1 MKKSGVYP
9 TYFWDVLWVNH
20 ANVVNPKMIPP
31 IWGWFLPTTSGDIGG
46 CLLLGLQT
54 LLRTIITI
62 MMMMMMMIA
71 IPMRKNCFI
80 LNTGWEIFK
89 VEKVPCSSWL
99 HSKWS
104 GKTRIRE
111 EESEIAYQ
119 PRVPLWKK
127 WNSHLNSLNI
137 HKPSINQP

>member
-1 MKKSGVYP
+1 MKKTEVYL

-62 MMMMMMMIA
+62 MMMMIA
-71 IPMRKNCFI
+71 IPMRKNFFM
-80 LNTGWEIFK
+80 LKHRLG
-89 VEKVPCSSWL
+89 
-99 HSKWS
+99 
-104 GKTRIRE
+104 
-111 EESEIAYQ
+111 
-119 PRVPLWKK
+119 
-127 WNSHLNSLNI
+127 NI
-137 HKPSINQP
+137 QG